1 MWVPKFYQKI
11 YLSIRVPKILMGGE
25 ALFIA
30 LCSCHKAFYLERSA
44 WEKKEGNDYGFGLH
58 LGLLSFFMEMLL
70 YNYT

>member
-11 YLSIRVPKILMGGE
+11 YLSIRVPKILMGEE

-30 LCSCHKAFYLERSA
+30 LYSCHKAFYLKRSA
-44 WEKKEGNDYGFGLH
+44 WGKEEGNDYGFDLH
-58 LGLLSFFMEMLL
+58 LGLLSFFMEVLL